1 MTDRAI
7 TVKATDL
14 EMARRVAT
22 EVLAERNL
30 RNVKI
35 GEGKATG
42 AFAGRTPSIK
52 LFRFEYSFD
61 ED

>member
-1 MTDRAI
+1 MADRAI
-7 TVKATDL
+7 TVKATNL
-14 EMARRVAT
+14 EMARQTAA

-42 AFAGRTPSIK
+42 AFSGRNPSIK